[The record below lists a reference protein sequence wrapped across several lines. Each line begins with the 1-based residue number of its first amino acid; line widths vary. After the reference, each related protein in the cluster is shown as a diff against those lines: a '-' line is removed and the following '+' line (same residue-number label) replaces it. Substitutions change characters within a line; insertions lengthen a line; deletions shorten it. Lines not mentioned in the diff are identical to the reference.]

1 MFRKLPN
8 ISSSNIQQNLEKAGV
23 DLSKSKFSDE
33 YWHASSPSY
42 DAIREELLTLDQY
55 NKDPREK
62 LLINKEIVLLVYQ
75 ERINTS
81 QLVLKPALET
91 LKLMETHKTNH
102 IENSSADNSNLT
114 GEAEETY

>member
-42 DAIREELLTLDQY
+42 DAIREELIALDQS
-55 NKDPREK
+55 NKDPLRN
-62 LLINKEIVLLVYQ
+62 LLIKAEIVSLAALACKDA
-75 ERINTS
+75 S
-81 QLVLKPALET
+81 QSAKSAIEP
-91 LKLMETHKTNH
+91 LKLITSEPTQFH
-102 IENSSADNSNLT
+102 EDSSADNSNLT